1 MSLTLWIAVHALD
14 AVFWLWVLRWGGA
27 AWLEGTF
34 ASGFLVSIFAPR
46 WSAEGLRMFA
56 LLMLVVCAI
65 SFLAGVLMP
74 SLRCFH
80 GGAC

>member
-1 MSLTLWIAVHALD
+1 MTLFWWVALHAID
-14 AVFWLWVLRWGGA
+14 ALFWLWVLRWGGA

-46 WSAEGLRMFA
+46 WSEEGLRMFA
-56 LLMLVVCAI
+56 FLMLIVCAL
-65 SFLAGVLMP
+65 SFLTGLFFPAV
-74 SLRCFH
+74 RCFY